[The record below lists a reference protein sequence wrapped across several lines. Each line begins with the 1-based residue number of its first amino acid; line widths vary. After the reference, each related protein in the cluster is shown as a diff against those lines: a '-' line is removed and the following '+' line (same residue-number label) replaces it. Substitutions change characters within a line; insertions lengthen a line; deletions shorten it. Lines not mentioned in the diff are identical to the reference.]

1 MTLAEAINNQRAL
14 FLGAGILLL
23 SIIFQLW
30 RSSSRRSSPLPLP
43 PGSYGLPFF
52 GETLQFLYTQRRNLS
67 WTFVDDRV
75 SVYGE
80 IFKTHLFG
88 VPTVLFSNPAGNKM
102 IFTSENKLCHVAW
115 PPSIVNVLGK
125 RALIALTG
133 DEAKSL
139 RKALM
144 TFLRPEALQVYT
156 GRVNKSAQSFL
167 EENWRGRSEVK
178 VFPLL
183 KRFIFRIACELLM
196 SRYNRQEQEMLEKPF
211 STMVHGQMQLP
222 IRLPGTRYSKAIVA
236 ANLLRSQFQLWIEE
250 RKRDL
255 ASGKGLPDD
264 DMLSCLLTYVSENGT
279 PLSDEDI
286 KDNILLML
294 FAGHD
299 TSTLVTALALR
310 YLALNPDI
318 FDAVYRENKEIL
330 EEKGH
335 GKPLSW
341 ADIQKMK
348 LSWRVVQET
357 LRLQPPSQGSFR
369 KVIQTFEYNG
379 FRIPNAWKLYW
390 SVNST
395 HRNAKYF
402 EEPDKFDPS
411 RFEGA
416 GPAPCTFVPFGGG
429 ARMCP
434 GNEFARMVIMVL
446 LHHIVIHFSWTLV
459 DPHEIITVDPMPF
472 PAKGLPINLVPRY
485 V

>member
-1 MTLAEAINNQRAL
+1 MTLAEAIDNQRAL

-30 RSSSRRSSPLPLP
+30 RSSSSRRSSPLPLP

-80 IFKTHLFG
+80 IFKTRSHCSFL
-88 VPTVLFSNPAGNKM
+88 
-102 IFTSENKLCHVAW
+102 
-115 PPSIVNVLGK
+115 
-125 RALIALTG
+125 
-133 DEAKSL
+133 KSC
-139 RKALM
+139 
-144 TFLRPEALQVYT
+144 
-156 GRVNKSAQSFL
+156 RVNKSAQSFL
-167 EENWRGRSEVK
+167 EENWHGRSEVK
-178 VFPLL
+178 AFPLL
-183 KRFIFRIACELLM
+183 KRFMFGIACELLM
-196 SRYNRQEQEMLEKPF
+196 SRYNRQEQEMLEEPF

-222 IRLPGTRYSKAIVA
+222 IRLPGTRYSKAITA
-236 ANLLRSQFQLWIEE
+236 ANLLHSQFQLWIEE

-264 DMLSCLLTYVSENGT
+264 MLSCLLTYVRENGR

-335 GKPLSW
+335 DKPLSW

-416 GPAPCTFVPFGGG
+416 GPAPYTFVPFGGG

-459 DPHEIITVDPMPF
+459 DPHEIITVDPLPF